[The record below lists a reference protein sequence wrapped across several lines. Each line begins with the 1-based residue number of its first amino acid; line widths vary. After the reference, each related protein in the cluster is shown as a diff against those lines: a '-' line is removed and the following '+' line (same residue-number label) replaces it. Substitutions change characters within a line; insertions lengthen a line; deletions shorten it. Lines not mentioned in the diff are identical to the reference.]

1 MKSGPPRYDLIGD
14 GYAATRHEDPRLA
27 AVLREALGDA
37 ASVANIGAGT
47 GNYEPRDLE
56 VIAVEPSAVMRA
68 QRPAEAAAAIDG
80 RAEAI
85 PLPDASVDAALAVF
99 SDLHWDDCAAG
110 LAELRRI
117 ARRRVVVLTIDHAVG
132 DSFWLLRDYLPQARR
147 LRAPGGGL
155 AALSAD
161 AERTPVPVPWDC
173 RDGFFRAFWRRPRA
187 YLDPRLRAGMSVFR
201 RLDAEYVE
209 DAMAALT
216 DDLVSGL
223 WRERYGDLLDVE
235 EFDVGVRL
243 LVWTS

>member
-1 MKSGPPRYDLIGD
+1 
-14 GYAATRHEDPRLA
+14 
-27 AVLREALGDA
+27 
-37 ASVANIGAGT
+37 
-47 GNYEPRDLE
+47 
-56 VIAVEPSAVMRA
+56 MRA